1 MAGLYVTWEIS
12 AFSSRSLTVLAEALS
27 QGPRT
32 FPSPAGTGV
41 YQLQSTENN
50 PKTWVRAHRA
60 WPPRG
65 VGGGAGSRSR
75 ISYRP
80 LISWWRSSSHLS
92 LSEGRMWGECKP
104 ELGETLERKPAPF
117 PTHPTVLPCEKAPV

>member
-50 PKTWVRAHRA
+50 PKTWVRC
-60 WPPRG
+60 PPCLAPTG
-65 VGGGAGSRSR
+65 CVGG
-75 ISYRP
+75 
-80 LISWWRSSSHLS
+80 
-92 LSEGRMWGECKP
+92 WGEQVPDKLSAFDLLV
-104 ELGETLERKPAPF
+104 EE
-117 PTHPTVLPCEKAPV
+117 